1 MPNNGYYKSKR
12 TFEPGKT
19 LPDVSNDL
27 DSVRAYQFE
36 ITFKD
41 LQVGNNVGKESLT
54 LAAKRVSGLATRN
67 EFITV
72 DRVNDKLY
80 YPGKVTNEDLQIEF
94 DNLYIK
100 DTAGDLYKYF
110 KTIYDPIT
118 GEMTKNARPGGAG
131 QGSFKTAMIQIVELN
146 NTMTPHAT
154 TNVFGAFPI
163 SWAASEFNYATN
175 DFHTLTLTMKYDFL
189 DRPEAYF
196 RTGNRAAV
204 SVVNSLFGTGIDT
217 NLGVN

>member
-1 MPNNGYYKSKR
+1 MANQGYYKTKR
-12 TFEPGKT
+12 TFEPGSE
-19 LPDVSNDL
+19 LPLVSNDL

-36 ITFKD
+36 VIFKD
-41 LQVGNNVGKESLT
+41 IQIPFGDNINVQDLT

-94 DNLYIK
+94 DNLYLK
-100 DTAGDLYKYF
+100 DTAGDLYRYF

-118 GEMTKNARPGGAG
+118 GEMTKFSRPGGTS
-131 QGSFKTAMIQIVELN
+131 GSAFETAQISVIELD

-154 TNVFGAFPI
+154 TNVYGAFPI

-175 DFHTLTLTMKYDFL
+175 DFHTLTMTLKYDFL
-189 DRPEAYF
+189 DRPEAFY
-196 RTGNRAAV
+196 RSGNV
-204 SVVNSLFGTGIDT
+204 SIVDT
-217 NLGVN
+217 RQPNE

>member
-1 MPNNGYYKSKR
+1 MANQGYYKTRR
-12 TFEPGKT
+12 TFEPGKE
-19 LPDVSNDL
+19 LPEVSNDL

-36 ITFKD
+36 IIFKD
-41 LQVGNNVGKESLT
+41 VQIPFGSSVNIQDLT

-94 DNLYIK
+94 DNLYLK
-100 DTAGDLYKYF
+100 DTAGDLYDYF

-118 GEMTKNARPGGAG
+118 GEMTKFARPGGTS
-131 QGSFKTAMIQIVELN
+131 GSAFKTAQIQIVELD

-154 TNVFGAFPI
+154 TNVYGAFPI

-175 DFHTLTLTMKYDFL
+175 DFHTLTMTLKYDFL
-189 DRPEAYF
+189 DRPAAFYK
-196 RTGNRAAV
+196 TGNVAISNTRQPNV
-204 SVVNSLFGTGIDT
+204 
-217 NLGVN
+217 